1 MELLNIRKA
10 FEKSLTALNSDIDS
24 AYENVKYEPKSN
36 VPYQRLQLSPRP
48 VVNPTIGDNYYR
60 EVGEFQVF
68 LCYPTHI
75 GTSAVLTKAH
85 AIRNN
90 YFRGFTLVEGDTEII
105 VSDTPRIDGAIVTQD
120 RYIVPVII
128 SYFASVLKA

>member
-10 FEKSLTALNSDIDS
+10 FEKSLKQFNSDIDT
-24 AYENVKYEPKSN
+24 AFENVKYEPKSG
-36 VPYQRLQLSPRP
+36 VPYQRLQLAPKP
-48 VVNPTIGDNYYR
+48 VLNPTLGDNYYR

-85 AIRNN
+85 AIRDN
-90 YFRGFTLVEGDTEII
+90 YFRGFTLVEGNTEII
-105 VSDTPRIDGAIVTQD
+105 ISSTPRIDGAIITQD

-128 SYFASVLKA
+128 SYFSSVLKA